1 MNQQEFPHSADLLML
16 VGYGSPTPQPIDDFH
31 ELAPALVAHLHV
43 PVVSAYL
50 HGMPSVGESL
60 QMAAVSQRPD
70 YTIVLPLFVGATT
83 AKIRNVQMIV
93 DGANE
98 RGFEMVAHYG
108 QPLGTHPALI
118 AAYQE
123 RLLAAQPTV
132 IDAAETALL
141 VVGRGSRDA
150 MSNAEV
156 YQFARL
162 LYEKTALS
170 AVEIAFFTS
179 TRPTIDSGI
188 QRCVQTGARRIV
200 IVPYTLHDQGLWADI
215 HSSIQQQ
222 QARYPHVEMPVC
234 APVGTHPGVIEA
246 ISQRYQEARAELASQ
261 LSSDGR
267 YIPRPHSHGVGGGHS
282 HSAGVEHQLQT
293 LLPPRYQVDSLVSAA
308 PMGAAGLIFDA
319 AGRVAWDQIW
329 GDFCDLAL
337 AGGPPHRGTLL
348 EPVAPETI
356 QARPDAYQQVLA
368 ELQRGI
374 QMITGLPVDKAASP
388 GWIVVECSD
397 EAMALWLLRA
407 IVVENVSVR
416 REGQLLY
423 FPAGPDFRLEHEIK
437 NIITV
442 IAKTHHYWTE
452 HITALQ
458 TKG

>member
-1 MNQQEFPHSADLLML
+1 ML
-16 VGYGSPTPQPIDDFH
+16 VGYGSPAAQPVDDFN
-31 ELAPALVAHLHV
+31 ELAPALAHHLHV

-50 HGMPSVGESL
+50 HGAPSVGESL

-70 YTIVLPLFVGATT
+70 YSIVLPVFVGATT
-83 AKIRNVQMIV
+83 AKNRNIQMIV
-93 DGANE
+93 AGANE
-98 RGFEMVAHYG
+98 RGFAMVAHYG

-118 AAYQE
+118 AAYHE
-123 RLLAAQPTV
+123 RLLATQPTA

-150 MSNAEV
+150 VSNAEV

-162 LYEKTALS
+162 LYEKIPVS

-179 TRPTIDSGI
+179 TRPAIAAGI
-188 QRCVQTGARRIV
+188 QRCVQTGARRIM
-200 IVPYTLHDQGLWADI
+200 IVPYTLYDQGLWASI
-215 HSSIQQQ
+215 HSTIQQQ
-222 QARYPHVEMPVC
+222 QAQHPQVEMPVS
-234 APVGTHPGVIEA
+234 PPLGTHPGVIQA
-246 ISQRYQEARAELASQ
+246 ISQRYHEARAELVHQ

-267 YIPRPHSHGVGGGHS
+267 YIPRPHSHGTGGSHS
-282 HSAGVEHQLQT
+282 HDTAVETSLQT
-293 LLPPRYQVDSLVSAA
+293 LLPPRYQVDTLVSPA

-319 AGRVAWDQIW
+319 AGQVAWDQIW

-356 QARPDAYQQVLA
+356 QAHPTAYQQVLA

-374 QMITGLPVDKAASP
+374 QMITGLPVDTAASP
-388 GWIVVECSD
+388 GWIGVECSD

-416 REGQLLY
+416 REGQFLY

-452 HITALQ
+452 HITAVP
-458 TKG
+458 TK